1 MMFGQWRRYQIIIYC
16 VVALL
21 WRDSEKYM
29 IEQVMIE
36 LFQQMMR
43 TVRFGFITIGSNMHA
58 VTACAG
64 FRRDSNG
71 NIQAAH
77 TNVAVGN
84 VAVANVAGANVA
96 FVGRGRRW

>member
-16 VVALL
+16 GAALL
-21 WRDSEKYM
+21 RLDIKKYM

-43 TVRFGFITIGSNMHA
+43 TVRVGFIAIGFDLHA

-64 FRRDSNG
+64 FRRDRKG
-71 NIQAAH
+71 NIQATH
-77 TNVAVGN
+77 TN
-84 VAVANVAGANVA
+84 VAVANVAVANVA
-96 FVGRGRRW
+96 FVGKGGRW

>member
-16 VVALL
+16 VAALL
-21 WRDSEKYM
+21 WLDIEKYM

-43 TVRFGFITIGSNMHA
+43 KVRVGLIAIGSDMHV

-64 FRRDSNG
+64 FRWDRKG
-71 NIQAAH
+71 NIQTAH
-77 TNVAVGN
+77 ASVAI
-84 VAVANVAGANVA
+84 ANVA
-96 FVGRGRRW
+96 FVGRGRLR

>member
-1 MMFGQWRRYQIIIYC
+1 MFGQWRRYQIIMYFGA
-16 VVALL
+16 ALL
-21 WRDSEKYM
+21 RVDIEKYM

-43 TVRFGFITIGSNMHA
+43 MMRVGFIAIGSDLHA

-64 FRRDSNG
+64 FRRDRKG
-71 NIQAAH
+71 NIEAAH
-77 TNVAVGN
+77 TNVAV
-84 VAVANVAGANVA
+84 ANVA

>member
-16 VVALL
+16 VAALL
-21 WRDSEKYM
+21 WLDIEKYM

-43 TVRFGFITIGSNMHA
+43 KVRVGLIAIGSDMHV

-64 FRRDSNG
+64 FRRDRKG
-71 NIQAAH
+71 NIQTAH
-77 TNVAVGN
+77 
-84 VAVANVAGANVA
+84 ANVAIANVA
-96 FVGRGRRW
+96 FVGRGRLW